1 MKTVWSGGD
10 IITAEKLNNIEKNS
24 QNNLM
29 VCLNNYQ
36 LEPNSGRLNISID
49 EIQQLMRNKAFLY
62 FYNNRH
68 FYMDY
73 CHSKLVNI
81 NGSYRWYCL
90 NANNIW
96 LDFYAY
102 SNYIEYKEGGG
113 LA

>member
-49 EIQQLMRNKAFLY
+49 EIQQLIQKKALLY
-62 FYNNRH
+62 FYNNGN

-73 CHSKLVNI
+73 CNSKLGNI
-81 NGSYRWYCL
+81 NGNYRWYCFDRQ
-90 NANNIW
+90 NIW
-96 LDFYAY
+96 LDFYDQ
-102 SNYIEYKEGGG
+102 SQYIEYEEGGG
-113 LA
+113 VA